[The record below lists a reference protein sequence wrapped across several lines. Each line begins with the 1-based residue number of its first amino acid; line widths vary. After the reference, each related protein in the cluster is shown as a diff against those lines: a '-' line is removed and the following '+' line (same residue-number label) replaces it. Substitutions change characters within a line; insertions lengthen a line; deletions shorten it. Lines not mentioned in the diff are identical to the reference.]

1 MPEPITAWKAKDGM
15 QFETESA
22 AICHERKLDLHSLIL
37 TKTNFGWDEANEI
50 IDFMVE
56 FGYFK

>member
-1 MPEPITAWKAKDGM
+1 MPEPITVWKAKDGM

-22 AICHERKLDLHSLIL
+22 AIYHERKLELYNLIISN
-37 TKTNFGWDEANEI
+37 TTFGEYEADEVL
-50 IDFMVE
+50 DFMVK